1 MIPGQIFFNQDLI
14 SSVEATSP
22 YNTNIIGIT
31 TNSMDQVFV
40 LGFGS
45 TILEYLYLGDDI
57 SDGLLL

>member
-1 MIPGQIFFNQDLI
+1 MIPGQIFFDQELI

-22 YNTNIIGIT
+22 YNTNIIEIT

-45 TILEYLYLGDDI
+45 TIFEYLYLGDDI